1 VLKRVLLVYN
11 EAANRLET
19 GKDLPPNVI
28 PAAAKLLRQFIEQY
42 HEKLEED
49 YGSIRLRSKRP
60 ARPPTGTHSEA
71 GGPLSV
77 FFLDQLDAAVDQIPR
92 NPGQYPSYDFGTR
105 RMVLRRFAF
114 VIIFREAAVRVE
126 IIAIAHGRRRP
137 GYWQDR
143 PG

>member
-1 VLKRVLLVYN
+1 LSVESLW
-11 EAANRLET
+11 
-19 GKDLPPNVI
+19 I
-28 PAAAKLLRQFIEQY
+28 HPAAF
-42 HEKLEED
+42 EEAD
-49 YGSIRLRSKRP
+49 AATDWYVQRSRR
-60 ARPPTGTHSEA
+60 AAEC
-71 GGPLSV
+71 
-77 FFLDQLDAAVDQIPR
+77 FLDELDAAVDQIPR